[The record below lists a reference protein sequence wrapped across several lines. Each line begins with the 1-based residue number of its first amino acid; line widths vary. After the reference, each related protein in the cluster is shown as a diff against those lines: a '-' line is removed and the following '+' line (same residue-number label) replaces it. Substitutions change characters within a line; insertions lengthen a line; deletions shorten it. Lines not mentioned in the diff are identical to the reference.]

1 MRTLAGSSF
10 ARECLKQAN
19 SGAPPLDLAAEARL
33 QALAVECARGARAS
47 AAHGVSRGGVLMA
60 VAEMLLA
67 GPPESQLGASLEV
80 AELNERRDVALFDAS
95 PGIVFAVAPKAA
107 KQLIDAAATHGVAAW
122 TIGRVTSSGILD
134 VGAGASHL
142 AWDVEALRLAA
153 AEPLSQLWNEEL
165 PR

>member
-1 MRTLAGSSF
+1 
-10 ARECLKQAN
+10 
-19 SGAPPLDLAAEARL
+19 
-33 QALAVECARGARAS
+33 
-47 AAHGVSRGGVLMA
+47 MA

-80 AELNERRDVALFDAS
+80 RELNERRDVALFDAS

-107 KQLIDAAATHGVAAW
+107 KQLIDAASAHGLAAW
-122 TIGRVTSSGILD
+122 NIGRVTLSGILE

-153 AEPLSQLWNEEL
+153 AQPLSQLWNEEL